1 MAVVDAEFIQVLGE
15 TVSTL
20 NVGNWPNLHSVD
32 WLLLGAGV
40 TDLHWCVELAEYPL
54 LQAPGI
60 LLVAKGAHL

>member
-32 WLLLGAGV
+32 WLLLGSWSDGSALVCRAG
-40 TDLHWCVELAEYPL
+40 
-54 LQAPGI
+54 
-60 LLVAKGAHL
+60 